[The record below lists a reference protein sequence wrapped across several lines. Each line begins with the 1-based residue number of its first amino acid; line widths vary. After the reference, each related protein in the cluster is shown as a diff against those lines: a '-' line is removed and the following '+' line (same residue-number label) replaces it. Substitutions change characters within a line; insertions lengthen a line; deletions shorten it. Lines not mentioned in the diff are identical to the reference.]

1 MKRLGRKLRP
11 MPFRERI
18 VNTLYKLGT
27 QRDRLDQ
34 MAAKLQQRDQEMF
47 QRCIGAQVSKDF
59 ARASLYANEC
69 AEIRKMAKVVL
80 SSQLALERVMLRLQ
94 TVEEFGD
101 IYLQIAPII
110 EVVKETKGKISGV
123 IPEVARELEEINKML
138 YDMTLEV
145 GEAYSRDIAVGPSSE
160 EARRVLEESTA
171 IAEQRIEERFP
182 DLSKEPIGLREA
194 EAIGGEPAGPSATLE
209 SRVLEYI
216 KSHGGALNFS
226 PKRCASKLNASVEE
240 VNRALKNLVREGKVV
255 LGD

>member
-1 MKRLGRKLRP
+1 MKRLGRRLRP
-11 MPFRERI
+11 IPFRERI
-18 VNTLYKLGT
+18 ANTLYKLSV

-47 QRCIGAQVSKDF
+47 QRCIGAQISKDF
-59 ARASLYANEC
+59 ARATMYANEC

-101 IYLQIAPII
+101 IYLQIAPIM
-110 EVVKETKGKISGV
+110 EVVKETRGRISGV
-123 IPEVARELEEINKML
+123 IPEVARELDEINKML

-145 GEAYSRDIAVGPSSE
+145 GEAHSREITLGPSSE
-160 EARRVLEESTA
+160 EAKKVLEESSA

-182 DLSKEPIGLREA
+182 DPSRAPLGLREA
-194 EAIGGEPAGPSATLE
+194 EAIGGGPAEPDSALE
-209 SRVLEYI
+209 SKILEYI
-216 KSHGGALNFS
+216 RSQGGALNLS
-226 PKRCASKLNASVEE
+226 PRRCALELNASVEE
-240 VNRALKNLVREGKVV
+240 VNKALENLVKKGKVI